1 LFCDGFW
8 IFDPYQQDK
17 KVDFVRDSLSSW
29 YLDPFYQ
36 QSKLDFRV
44 TVGAIVVVIVW

>member
-1 LFCDGFW
+1 M
-8 IFDPYQQDK
+8 K
-17 KVDFVRDSLSSW
+17 SLSSW

-44 TVGAIVVVIVW
+44 TVGAIVVVIVWHQQPPEVDLITNLV